1 MPRGEKNKLDKYDIQ
16 EIIELKGILQ
26 AHKVALQFSISPAMV
41 YKIWEDISYYK
52 DKYGLLHQLDLNI
65 LQKMMITLQ
74 DRDITFPF
82 TPREIERYSQ
92 LQKQAIDQQDLND
105 IYPLSKLSIIFFGMA
120 GSGKTSIL
128 QALRGEDPK
137 NILEYP
143 PPETLEF
150 EKSLLSIQGEN
161 HEVFD
166 VSGLVPFLQRV
177 MEGNPEYLFRRGR
190 IIVFIIDSHNMDQ
203 LVLSKFYLEQA
214 VNNITY
220 FIPNDNL
227 PLGVFLHKVDLLP
240 EDKKEARFTRIK
252 NFLTKTIAYPIK
264 FYETS
269 LHDVSTVK
277 NAFSDIIQ

>member
-1 MPRGEKNKLDKYDIQ
+1 MPRGEKNKLNKDDIQ

-41 YKIWEDISYYK
+41 YKIWEDINYYK

-65 LQKMMITLQ
+65 LQKMMVTLQ
-74 DRDITFPF
+74 DKDIAFPF

-92 LQKQAIDQQDLND
+92 LQKLAIDQKLLND
-105 IYPLSKLSIIFFGMA
+105 IYPTSKLSIIFFGMA
-120 GSGKTSIL
+120 GSGKTSVL
-128 QALRGEDPK
+128 RALKGKDPK
-137 NILEYP
+137 RILKYP
-143 PPETLEF
+143 PAETRDF
-150 EKSLLSIQGEN
+150 EKSVLPFQGVN

-166 VSGLVPFLQRV
+166 MSGLVPFLKRV

-190 IIVFIIDSHNMDQ
+190 IIVFIIDTHNNDQ

-240 EDKKEARFTRIK
+240 EEQKEATLSKIK

-269 LHDVSTVK
+269 LNDVSTIK